1 MYGRPVPGGRFA
13 RVPSLSSEQ
22 AARWLAERTEKT
34 RAVTPASS
42 SLVSARAE
50 AIRAAERWGRFFA
63 DLANI
68 SVPVVDGAWV
78 NRAATIIGAGHG
90 QVSATD
96 GAWVRR
102 AVTTLD
108 VEAYRAS
115 LINGA
120 RPYPVPRRP
129 LGSHLRGREAIRRE
143 AVRARDA
150 LSEQRRLAGVD
161 RDVLVQRWHELR
173 GGLDDGRP
181 DAIVLQLIEEHRRLI
196 RECIASLLGMN
207 GEAAGNVL
215 VDGGWH
221 RGRMPGLLF
230 ADASDK
236 LAKRPR
242 SRTTPDAARADVELR
257 AEARDMAGHRTTEN
271 ESAPTNLWFLAI
283 ALPRWILFRRCKIE
297 SCDKVLFVGRTRGLY
312 CSARCKA
319 VAWREQAKECPETM
333 ARIRA
338 QTALRARRIYAKK
351 CALKQIAQR
360 METEG

>member
-1 MYGRPVPGGRFA
+1 VYGRPVPGGRFA

-42 SLVSARAE
+42 SLVSKRAD
-50 AIRAAERWGRFFA
+50 AIRAAEHWGRLFA
-63 DLANI
+63 DLANVP
-68 SVPVVDGAWV
+68 VPVVDGAWV
-78 NRAATIIGAGHG
+78 NRATTIAGAGYG
-90 QVSATD
+90 QVSAAD
-96 GAWVRR
+96 GAWVRS
-102 AVTTLD
+102 AVTAPD
-108 VEAYRAS
+108 IERYRAS
-115 LINGA
+115 LVNGA
-120 RPYPVPRRP
+120 GPYPVSRWI
-129 LGSHLRGREAIRRE
+129 LGSRLRGGEAIRRQ

-215 VDGGWH
+215 VDGDWH

-230 ADASDK
+230 AAASDQ

-257 AEARDMAGHRTTEN
+257 AEARDMAGHRTTEI
-271 ESAPTNLWFLAI
+271 ESAPIHLWLLAVE
-283 ALPRWILFRRCKIE
+283 LPRWTLFRRCKIE

-319 VAWREQAKECPETM
+319 VAWREQAKEYPETM

-338 QTALRARRIYAKK
+338 QTALRARRIYARK